1 MDYTLQTPEERISLV
16 KEILDEA
23 TFTTEKY
30 LEILSDYIIF
40 AMDKEEKKK
49 KEILTENRLITVNK
63 RECSL
68 QELTDKFENGED
80 RGLQSYNQ

>member
-1 MDYTLQTPEERISLV
+1 MIKLDYTLQSPEERIQLV
-16 KEILDEA
+16 KQVIDEA
-23 TFTTEKY
+23 TFITDKY

-80 RGLQSYNQ
+80 RGL

>member
-40 AMDKEEKKK
+40 AMNKEEKKK